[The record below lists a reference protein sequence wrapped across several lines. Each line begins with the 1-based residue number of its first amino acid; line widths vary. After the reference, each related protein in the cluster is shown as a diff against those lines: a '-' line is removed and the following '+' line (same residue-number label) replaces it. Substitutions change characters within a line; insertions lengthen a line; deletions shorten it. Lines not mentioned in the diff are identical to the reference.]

1 MTHTSEVGMLS
12 AGDVLKMLVG
22 LKEVGD
28 LDIVSSDAVLS
39 STCRNED
46 RPTVLA
52 MAAIVEQLLDV
63 FDYEESP
70 EFQSKINGKSD
81 DVQAM
86 HRKLLS
92 PDRRKKLLTRFGKA
106 LTELLVSEEA
116 FDLVPSENHDRL
128 SELRA
133 LASRISN

>member
-1 MTHTSEVGMLS
+1 MLS

-22 LKEVGD
+22 LKEVDD

-39 STCRNED
+39 SACKAED

-52 MAAIVEQLLDV
+52 MAAIVDQLLDS
-63 FDYEESP
+63 FDYEKSP
-70 EFQSKINGKSD
+70 EFEAKIYGKSD

-92 PDRRKKLLTRFGKA
+92 PDRRKKLSARFGKS

-116 FDLVPSENHDRL
+116 FELVPITSHIRL
-128 SELRA
+128 NELRS
-133 LASRISN
+133 LASSISN